1 MMRIRIEREKCIG
14 CLTCTT
20 ACIAAHGGGDT
31 RTHITVD
38 AKGSYAPI
46 FCRHCDKPECVYTCM
61 SGAMSKETDTHN
73 VMYDK
78 SRCAHCYM
86 CIMNCPYGVLKMDED
101 YDFEVMKCDYCKSTE
116 YDGPQCTANCPTGCI
131 TYVEVPDPCD
141 M

>member
-20 ACIAAHGGGDT
+20 ACIVAHGGGDT

-38 AKGSYAPI
+38 AKGDYAPI

-61 SGAMSKETDTHN
+61 SGAMRKDDATGM
-73 VMYDK
+73 VIYDE

-101 YDFEVMKCDYCKSTE
+101 YDFEVMKCDYCKNTG
-116 YDGPQCTANCPTGCI
+116 YDGPQCVANCPTACI
-131 TYVEVPDPCD
+131 TFVEVPD
-141 M
+141 